1 MRSLKWRN
9 QSTTDVETAG
19 AAEATN
25 QKIIHVLLLESEDIR
40 AVEEVLQQDKVQW
53 RKINSFMYR
62 IEDSRLRTSLLSLKL
77 GAEGKKLKLSFEDS
91 LPQKKG

>member
-1 MRSLKWRN
+1 M
-9 QSTTDVETAG
+9 TDVEVAG
-19 AAEATN
+19 AAEARN
-25 QKIIHVLLLESEDIR
+25 EKIIHVLLLESEDLQ

-77 GAEGKKLKLSFEDS
+77 GAEGKRLKLNFEDS
-91 LPQKKG
+91 ASQKKE

>member
-1 MRSLKWRN
+1 VP
-9 QSTTDVETAG
+9 STEVP
-19 AAEATN
+19 
-25 QKIIHVLLLESEDIR
+25 QKPEPKEERFLHVLLLESEDLKAI
-40 AVEEVLQQDKVQW
+40 EEVLQQDGIKW

-91 LPQKKG
+91 MP

>member
-1 MRSLKWRN
+1 VPRTEVPEK
-9 QSTTDVETAG
+9 TDP
-19 AAEATN
+19 AEE
-25 QKIIHVLLLESEDIR
+25 KFIHVLLLESEDLKAI
-40 AVEEVLQQDKVQW
+40 EEVLQQDGIKW

-91 LPQKKG
+91 LSSKKG

>member
-1 MRSLKWRN
+1 M
-9 QSTTDVETAG
+9 TATVPRTEVPEK
-19 AAEATN
+19 ADPAEEKFIN
-25 QKIIHVLLLESEDIR
+25 VLLLESEDLNAI
-40 AVEEVLQQDKVQW
+40 EEVLQQDGIKW

-91 LPQKKG
+91 FSSKKG